1 VATVVAA
8 SAGTLVA
15 LGAAIAGA
23 AKEPPE
29 LISRAPG
36 QGPAGN
42 GASAF
47 PWVSGD
53 GRLVAFRSEATNLVP
68 DDTDAERDI
77 YVRDRGSGAVV
88 LASRASGANGVKG
101 NRASFNPR
109 LSPDGRYVVFRSNA
123 SNLVPEDTDRLEDIY
138 VRDLQTNQT
147 TLVSRA
153 STAGGPKGNGP
164 SFNPSISADGRRVAF
179 RSEATNLSPEDTDTV
194 PDIYVRDLQTNE
206 TFLVSR
212 ASGPTGAKGIAIS
225 EFPIISGDGSRVAFR
240 SESPNLHPDDTDPLE
255 DIFLRDL
262 SSNETILISRGA
274 GAGPKG
280 NGRSTF
286 VALSE
291 DGDTVAFDSVST
303 NLHPDDTDPAAD
315 VFARDISSG
324 ALELISR
331 ADGETGAKGQS
342 GSAEPAVS
350 ANGDVIAFH
359 SVASNLDPGDDD
371 AELDVYA
378 RDRSTFDTS
387 LLSARVPAPYAR
399 SFEPQIAGN
408 GRLVAFHSDG
418 GLAAG
423 GSPVAPSDV
432 YAAKVPGPP
441 RCFRKRASALAAE
454 GELTRGTRG
463 RDVIIGG
470 GGAERIKPGKGRD
483 LVCSGGG
490 NDALVTG
497 GDKDKV
503 RAGGGADKVRAGGGE
518 DKIRGNGGRDR
529 LKGGGGRDGISGNGG
544 KDRLDGDGG
553 RDRCKGGGGRDRLK
567 SCERGGD

>member
-1 VATVVAA
+1 MSGTRTRRAGPFAAATVVALA
-8 SAGTLVA
+8 AALAGLADAGT
-15 LGAAIAGA
+15 GS
-23 AKEPPE
+23 PE
-29 LISRAPG
+29 LISRGPG
-36 QGPAGN
+36 EGPAGN

-138 VRDLQTNQT
+138 VRDL
-147 TLVSRA
+147 
-153 STAGGPKGNGP
+153 
-164 SFNPSISADGRRVAF
+164 
-179 RSEATNLSPEDTDTV
+179 E
-194 PDIYVRDLQTNE
+194 TNE
-206 TFLVSR
+206 TSLVSR
-212 ASGPTGAKGIAIS
+212 ASGPAGAKGTAIS

-240 SESPNLHPDDTDPLE
+240 SESPNLHPDDPDALE

-262 SSNETILISRGA
+262 SSNETVLISRAA

-331 ADGETGAKGQS
+331 SDGETG
-342 GSAEPAVS
+342 
-350 ANGDVIAFH
+350 
-359 SVASNLDPGDDD
+359 
-371 AELDVYA
+371 
-378 RDRSTFDTS
+378 
-387 LLSARVPAPYAR
+387 
-399 SFEPQIAGN
+399 
-408 GRLVAFHSDG
+408 
-418 GLAAG
+418 
-423 GSPVAPSDV
+423 
-432 YAAKVPGPP
+432 
-441 RCFRKRASALAAE
+441 
-454 GELTRGTRG
+454 
-463 RDVIIGG
+463 
-470 GGAERIKPGKGRD
+470 
-483 LVCSGGG
+483 
-490 NDALVTG
+490 
-497 GDKDKV
+497 
-503 RAGGGADKVRAGGGE
+503 
-518 DKIRGNGGRDR
+518 
-529 LKGGGGRDGISGNGG
+529 
-544 KDRLDGDGG
+544 
-553 RDRCKGGGGRDRLK
+553 
-567 SCERGGD
+567 